1 MEEDE
6 KGRKSQILL
15 YLAVAAIMIVFAV
28 LIVLC
33 YLSCKDDP
41 DLLTMSMCA
50 LSSAL
55 TFVVLVFAVLIMR
68 KRTSASEEYQR
79 LYGKKE

>member
-15 YLAVAAIMIVFAV
+15 YLAVAAVMIVFAV

-33 YLSCKDDP
+33 YLSFKDDR

>member
-6 KGRKSQILL
+6 KGWKSQILL
-15 YLAVAAIMIVFAV
+15 YLAVAAVMIVFAV

-33 YLSCKDDP
+33 YLSFKDDP